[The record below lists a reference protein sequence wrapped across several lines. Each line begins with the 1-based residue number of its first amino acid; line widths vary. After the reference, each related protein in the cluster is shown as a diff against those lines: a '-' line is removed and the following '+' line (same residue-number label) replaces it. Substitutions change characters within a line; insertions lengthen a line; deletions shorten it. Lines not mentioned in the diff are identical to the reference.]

1 MISPNSM
8 HPFSRALSDFHS
20 GSLDAAF
27 TIHRDDGFC
36 QRVTAATF
44 FETEHFPPLE
54 LLALDECRGKILD
67 VGSAVG
73 RHSLEL
79 VRRGHLVTSLDVL
92 PEMEGIMKARGQTDV
107 VIADVSEFSGKR
119 FDTLL
124 MLMNGIGIV
133 GSIGGLKDFLRH
145 AHELVLAGGQIL
157 CDSIDVSITT
167 DPQHVSYRERNLSSG
182 RPAGQQSFTMECD
195 GEEPVAFDWMHIDFN
210 SLARV
215 ASSLG
220 WKAEMLQEE
229 NDGHYLCRLCEN

>member
-1 MISPNSM
+1 MNPY
-8 HPFSRALSDFHS
+8 SRALSDYHS

-27 TIHRDDGFC
+27 TIHREDGFF
-36 QRVTAATF
+36 QRVPAATF
-44 FETEHFPPLE
+44 YESDRFPPLE

-79 VRRGHLVTSLDVL
+79 LRRGHMVTSLDVL
-92 PEMEGIMKARGQTDV
+92 PEMEGIMKARGLHDV
-107 VIADVSEFSGKR
+107 VIADVSEFSGRR

-124 MLMNGIGIV
+124 MLMNGIGMT
-133 GSIGGLKDFLRH
+133 GSIDGLERFLRH
-145 AHELVLAGGQIL
+145 ALELVLPGGRIL

-167 DPQHVSYRERNLSSG
+167 DPRHMSYREINLISG
-182 RPAGQQSFTMECD
+182 RPEGQQSFTMECD
-195 GEEPVAFDWMHIDFN
+195 DEEPVAFDWLHIDFK

-220 WKAEMLQEE
+220 WKAEMLHEE
-229 NDGHYLCRLCEN
+229 YDGHYLCRLRED

>member
-1 MISPNSM
+1 MN
-8 HPFSRALSDFHS
+8 PFSHALLDFHS
-20 GSLDAAF
+20 GNRDAAF
-27 TIHRDDGFC
+27 TIRRDDAFQ
-36 QRVTAATF
+36 QRVPAATF
-44 FETEHFPPLE
+44 FGSEHFPPLE
-54 LLALDECRGKILD
+54 LRALDECRGKILD

-79 VRRGHLVTSLDVL
+79 LHRGHMVTSLDVL
-92 PEMEGIMKARGQTDV
+92 PEMEGIMKARGLHDV

-124 MLMNGIGIV
+124 MLMNGIGMA
-133 GSIGGLKDFLRH
+133 GSINGLERFLRH
-145 AHELVLAGGQIL
+145 AHELVLPGGQIL

-167 DPQHVSYRERNLSSG
+167 DPRHMFYRERNLASG

-195 GEEPVAFDWMHIDFN
+195 GEEPVAFDWLHIDFN